1 MNYKRIAITAD
12 RNLYSNTNNARFKVE
27 GIVSPV
33 NEVRISSAYIL
44 NKFRNVFPYEDQFY
58 ILMNGMNGI
67 KRVVKFKEATYL
79 SPSEIVEEIQTTI
92 DRYCQG
98 ISFSFDERRMKF
110 TFEFDPGTSRA
121 PQIFIKEGE
130 FSRLTGF
137 AQGTYPPFPTD
148 RPYTITSQSRANI
161 YVKNL
166 KIMLPKYTGDTPIGI
181 IPVYGKFG
189 REIILTKKNVM
200 MEEMFEWNK
209 FYSQCPYPSF
219 SFLEIR
225 DADTNSLVDFVD
237 CEVEINLE
245 FRQN

>member
-1 MNYKRIAITAD
+1 MNYKRITITAD
-12 RNLYSNTNNARFKVE
+12 RNLYSNTNNAQFKVE

-58 ILMNGMNGI
+58 ILMNGMDGI
-67 KRVVKFKEATYL
+67 KRAVKFKEATYL
-79 SPSEIVEEIQTTI
+79 SPSEIVEEIQTAI

-98 ISFSFDERRMKF
+98 ISFSFDEHRMKF
-110 TFEFDPGTSRA
+110 TFEIGPDS
-121 PQIFIKEGE
+121 PQIVIESDE

-148 RPYTITSQSRANI
+148 RLYVITSQTRSNI

-166 KIMLPKYTGDTPIGI
+166 KIMLPQYTGDKPIGI
-181 IPVYGKFG
+181 IPVRGKFG

-209 FYSQCPYPSF
+209 FYDQCPYPSF

-245 FRQN
+245 FRQNND

>member
-1 MNYKRIAITAD
+1 MNYKRIAITAN
-12 RNLYSNTNNARFKVE
+12 RNFHSNKNDVRFRVD
-27 GIVSPV
+27 GIIYPI

-44 NKFRNVFPYEDQFY
+44 NKFRNVFPYEVQLY
-58 ILMNGMNGI
+58 VIMHGI
-67 KRVVKFKEATYL
+67 NHPVKFKEATYL
-79 SPSEIVEEIQTTI
+79 SPREIVEEIQNTI
-92 DRYCQG
+92 DTICKG
-98 ISFSFDERRMKF
+98 ISFSYDERRMKF
-110 TFEFDPGTSRA
+110 TFEISPDSHRIA
-121 PQIFIKEGE
+121 IEEGE

-148 RPYTITSQSRANI
+148 RPYTITSQTRANI

-166 KIMLPKYTGDTPIGI
+166 KIMLPQYTGDQPICI

-225 DADTNSLVDFVD
+225 DAETNALVDFVD